1 LREIVFVSS
10 GCRVYDFVMGQKF
23 LPDTVNQTLLF
34 PPSLHDWL
42 PDGHLARFVVDVV
55 SALDLD
61 AIYAS
66 YREKDGRGQAAYAP
80 EMMVRLL
87 LYGYANGVYSSRQIE
102 TRTHEDVAFRYLS
115 GDQHPDHSTLAEF
128 RKRHLTALAGLFTQA
143 LLLCAKAGLVKLGH
157 VAIDGTKIK
166 AHASK
171 HKAMSYKRMTEAE
184 ARLKQEIEALLH
196 QAEETD
202 AAEDA
207 QYGRNRRG
215 DELPDALS
223 RRESRLQKIREA
235 RQALEEEAR
244 EKAEHERGETEK
256 KLAEREEEERRTGQK
271 KRGRKPEAPD
281 PDKARPAGTAQRN
294 FTDPESR
301 IMPDGANKG
310 SFVQGYNAQIAV
322 DSASQV
328 IVAAEVTQSS
338 TDSRQLAPMLA
349 QIAMHLGQKP
359 EKASADAGYFS
370 EANVTDTAVTGID
383 LYIATGRDKHGHP
396 AEVAVGDAPAGAT
409 PREQMRH
416 KLRTEAG
423 RAVYKMRKA
432 IVEPVFGQIK
442 ERRGFRRFSLR
453 GKQNVGGEWRLV
465 CAVSNLLKLF
475 RSGWTLQTA

>member
-1 LREIVFVSS
+1 
-10 GCRVYDFVMGQKF
+10 MGQNF

-55 SALDLD
+55 MALDVD

-66 YREKDGRGQAAYAP
+66 YREKDGRGQPAYAP

-87 LYGYANGVYSSRQIE
+87 LYGYATGVYSSRQIE
-102 TRTHEDVAFRYLS
+102 TRTYEDVAFRYLA
-115 GDQHPDHSTLAEF
+115 GDQHPDHATLAEF
-128 RKRHLTALAGLFTQA
+128 RKRHLSALASLFTQA

-157 VAIDGTKIK
+157 VAIDGSKIK
-166 AHASK
+166 ANASK
-171 HKAMSYKRMTEAE
+171 HKAMSYKRMTETE
-184 ARLKQEIEALLH
+184 ARLEQEIQALLH

-207 QYGRNRRG
+207 QYGKNRRG
-215 DELPDALS
+215 DELPDDLS

-235 RQALEEEAR
+235 KQALEDEAR
-244 EKAEHERGETEK
+244 EKAEHQRAETEK
-256 KLAEREEEERRTGQK
+256 KLAERDEEAKRTGKK
-271 KRGRKPEAPD
+271 KRGRKPELPD
-281 PDKARPAGTAQRN
+281 PDKARPADKAQRN

-301 IMPDGANKG
+301 ILPDGANKG

-338 TDSRQLAPMLA
+338 TDSKQLLPMLA
-349 QIAMHLGQKP
+349 QIDRLLEQKP

-370 EANVTDTAVTGID
+370 EANVTDAAVTGID
-383 LYIATGRDKHGHP
+383 LYIATGRDQHGDP
-396 AEVAVGDAPAGAT
+396 TETTTGDAPAGAT

-453 GKQNVGGEWRLV
+453 GKQNVGSEWRLV

-475 RSGWTLQTA
+475 RSGWRLETA